1 MSEDT
6 VICVES
12 SNIQDT
18 ELGTSVPHV
27 ICTFALNLTVIALQ
41 NGTHTNVITLDYP
54 KCHK

>member
-27 ICTFALNLTVIALQ
+27 ICIFALNLTVIALQ